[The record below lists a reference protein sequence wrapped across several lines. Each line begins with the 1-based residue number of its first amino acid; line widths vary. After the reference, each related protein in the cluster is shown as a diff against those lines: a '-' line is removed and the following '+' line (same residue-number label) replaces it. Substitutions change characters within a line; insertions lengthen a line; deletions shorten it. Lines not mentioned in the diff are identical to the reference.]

1 MLIWF
6 LVALST
12 ISQSTEGDGATALH
26 RAALNND
33 LEIARLLI
41 KSGARVDA
49 VTRIG
54 ELTPLYLAAG
64 AGNAAMVAELLNAGA
79 NARATNSVS
88 GTTALMKAAGS
99 GSADAV
105 KLLLD
110 HGADVNAKE
119 TGLDQTAAMFAA
131 AADRADVISVL
142 ASHGADLKATSKVT
156 HIQPQKDLD
165 SDDFPLDADLIL
177 HANLPPG
184 KEAAAAALAG
194 RRAVPTVSG
203 GMTALLLA
211 ARDGRLAATRALLDA
226 GADVNQPSA
235 GDKTTPLIMAIVNG
249 HFDTAKVLLDLTA
262 DPNATNQDGLAA
274 LYATI
279 DAQWAPVAGGPV
291 PLTAREKTTYL
302 DLMKALLEHGANP
315 DARLGHKLWFRPTFH
330 DQMWIGTPGS
340 TAFWRAA
347 QATDVSAMRLLKS
360 HGADPRVPSD
370 EGDTALMLA
379 SGVGWAGNF
388 SRNAPDSALEAAK
401 FCLDAGLDVNT
412 QDVTGYTALMGAA
425 WRGDND
431 LVKLLVERGAKL
443 DARTHRGWSATD
455 MATGPYLRTTGATP
469 HPDTVALLLKLGAPA
484 LTPHP
489 NEDILGLVTPDVP
502 PADHTPPQAYLDTL
516 PAAHPSIHYW
526 DGASDDAG
534 AHLARELRNGQTE
547 VGDLTALLKYFGI
560 NPDSQALVFS
570 KSSFQSAKIS
580 PRNPRAIYFNDE
592 VAVGYVRGGAGMEVT
607 AVDPQRGVVF
617 YTFDVDTAGK
627 PSLTRREVCL
637 KCHQGTSTLGVP
649 GIFVGSVFPNAEGMP
664 ARKGAIV
671 TDHRSAFADRW
682 GGWYVNAA
690 HGEQP
695 DRANAVASDPDAPEE
710 LHTLPMKFSPAG
722 YLSATS
728 DIVALMTFEHQTQMT
743 NFITRLGWE
752 ARMGDR
758 PIDSDL
764 EALVS
769 YMLFTDEAPLREP
782 IEGVSSF
789 TKTFPERGPR
799 DSKGR
804 SLRDFDL
811 RTRLFRYPLSYMIYS
826 RAFDALPDPVRLR
839 VYRRL
844 RDELAA
850 RHRGDALEILRETK
864 AGLPDFW

>member
-1 MLIWF
+1 VLIWF

-12 ISQSTEGDGATALH
+12 ISQSTVVNATDGDGSTPLH
-26 RAALNND
+26 RAALEND
-33 LEIARLLI
+33 IEIARQLI
-41 KSGARVDA
+41 KSGAQVDA
-49 VTRIG
+49 ATRIG
-54 ELTPLYLAAG
+54 GLTPLYLAAG
-64 AGNAAMVAELLNAGA
+64 AGNAAMIAELLNAGA
-79 NARATNSVS
+79 NARATNSVN

-119 TGLDQTAAMFAA
+119 TGLDQTALMFAA
-131 AADRADVISVL
+131 AADRADVISIL
-142 ASHGADLKATSKVT
+142 ARHGADLKAASRVT
-156 HIQPQKDLD
+156 RIQPQKDLD

-235 GDKTTPLIMAIVNG
+235 GDKTTPLVMAIVNG
-249 HFDTAKVLLDLTA
+249 HFDTAKLLLDRDA

-302 DLMKALLEHGANP
+302 DLMKALLEHGAKPN
-315 DARLGHKLWFRPTFH
+315 ARLGRKLWFRPTFH

-347 QATDVSAMRLLKS
+347 QATDVSAMRLLKT
-360 HGADPRVPSD
+360 HNADPRIPSD
-370 EGDTALMLA
+370 EGDSALMLA

-431 LVKLLVERGAKL
+431 LVKLLVEQGAKL

-469 HPDTVALLLKLGAPA
+469 HPDTVALLLKLGAPS

-502 PADHTPPQAYLDTL
+502 PPQAYLDTL
-516 PAAHPSIHYW
+516 PVPHW
-526 DGASDDAG
+526 DGASDDAP
-534 AHLARELRNGQTE
+534 AHLARELRSGQTKIA
-547 VGDLTALLKYFGI
+547 DLTALLKYFGI

-592 VAVGYVRGGAGMEVT
+592 VAVGYVRGGAGMEVA
-607 AVDPQRGVVF
+607 AVDPQRGAVF
-617 YTFDVDTAGK
+617 YTFDVDAAGR
-627 PSLTRREVCL
+627 PSLTRQEVCL
-637 KCHQGTSTLGVP
+637 KCHQGPSTLGVP
-649 GIFVGSVFPNAEGMP
+649 GIFVGSVFPNAEGTP
-664 ARKGAIV
+664 ARTGAIV

-710 LHTLPMKFSPAG
+710 LHKLAMKFSPAG
-722 YLSATS
+722 YLSPTS

-752 ARMGDR
+752 SRMADR

-764 EALVS
+764 EALVR

-850 RHRGDALEILRETK
+850 RHRDDAIEILRETK
-864 AGLPDFW
+864 PGLPDFW